1 MSNAALQPLDLS
13 AGSVMIPVHRPET
26 DDEARY
32 RLLPGAMA
40 EIHRLRAL
48 IEAERVAHSM
58 AIAALNTP
66 APPPPAVADAKPAF
80 PARALGGPRCRVGLV
95 DFR

>member
-1 MSNAALQPLDLS
+1 MSSALQPLDLS
-13 AGSVMIPVHRPET
+13 AGSVTIPVHRPET

-48 IEAERVAHSM
+48 IEAERLAHSM
-58 AIAALNTP
+58 AIAAFNTP
-66 APPPPAVADAKPAF
+66 APSPAVDTRPTF
-80 PARALGGPRCRVGLV
+80 PARALGAARCRVGLV